1 MEEMLKQVND
11 CKKIAATKFNKP
23 LAMTDD
29 EQQFQRTTECHI
41 WGKAYTEK
49 DIRVRDHCH
58 VTGNYRGSAHQDCNL
73 KLRINAKDRVKDRS
87 YLP

>member
-29 EQQFQRTTECHI
+29 EQQFQKATECHI
-41 WGKAYTEK
+41 WGKAYTE
-49 DIRVRDHCH
+49 
-58 VTGNYRGSAHQDCNL
+58 
-73 KLRINAKDRVKDRS
+73 RS
-87 YLP
+87 